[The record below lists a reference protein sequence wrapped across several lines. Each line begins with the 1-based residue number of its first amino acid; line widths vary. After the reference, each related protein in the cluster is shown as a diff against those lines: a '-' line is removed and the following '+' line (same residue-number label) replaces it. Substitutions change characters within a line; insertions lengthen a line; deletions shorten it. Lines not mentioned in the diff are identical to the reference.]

1 MKRFLPLL
9 TASLLGSLI
18 TAGLFTAFFMPNTN
32 PQEGLPQAGINPRLV
47 DWRMAP
53 GALPAPDFRE
63 AARIATPAVVNIASV
78 AEAPSNQELDPFR
91 FFYGEGSPFG
101 DGRPSEGTGSGVI
114 YSEDGYIITNNHV
127 VASANRVEV
136 TLNNNK
142 RYRAEIIGTDE
153 KSDLAVLKIEGN
165 NLPTLDLANSDAAE
179 IGDWVLAIGNPLDL
193 NSTVTAGIISAK
205 GRNINLLGGGKA
217 IESFIQTDAAVNP
230 GNSGGAL
237 VDARGRLLG
246 INTAIAT
253 RTGLYAG
260 YSFAIPV
267 NLVTRIADDLIRYG
281 SFQRGYLG
289 INISE
294 LDAEYAKELGVDI
307 TQGVVIEK
315 VLDNGSAQFSGLQA
329 KDIII
334 GANGKKISG
343 VPELQELIG
352 RARVGDQVSL
362 QIYRNGQKE
371 DIQVVLKGE

>member
-1 MKRFLPLL
+1 
-9 TASLLGSLI
+9 
-18 TAGLFTAFFMPNTN
+18 
-32 PQEGLPQAGINPRLV
+32 
-47 DWRMAP
+47 
-53 GALPAPDFRE
+53 
-63 AARIATPAVVNIASV
+63 
-78 AEAPSNQELDPFR
+78 
-91 FFYGEGSPFG
+91 
-101 DGRPSEGTGSGVI
+101 
-114 YSEDGYIITNNHV
+114 V
-127 VASANRVEV
+127 VANANRVEV

-142 RYRAEIIGTDE
+142 RYRAEVIGTDE

-193 NSTVTAGIISAK
+193 SSTVTAGIISAK

-315 VLDNGSAQFSGLQA
+315 ILENGSAQFSGLQA

-343 VPELQELIG
+343 VPELQELVG
-352 RARVGDQVSL
+352 RARVGDRVTL
-362 QIYRNGQKE
+362 QIYRNGRKE
-371 DIQVVLKGE
+371 DIEVVLKGE

>member
-1 MKRFLPLL
+1 M
-9 TASLLGSLI
+9 
-18 TAGLFTAFFMPNTN
+18 AFFTQTKVPPAASSRSVT
-32 PQEGLPQAGINPRLV
+32 QARLV
-47 DWRMAP
+47 DWRAE
-53 GALPAPDFRE
+53 ALPTAPNFRE
-63 AARIATPAVVNIASV
+63 AARIATPAVVNITSV
-78 AEAPSNQELDPFR
+78 GEAQSNRTMDPFR

-101 DGRPSEGTGSGVI
+101 EGRPSEGTGSGVI
-114 YSEDGYIITNNHV
+114 YREDGYIITNNHV
-127 VASANRVEV
+127 VANASRVEV
-136 TLNNNK
+136 TLKNNK
-142 RYRAEIIGTDE
+142 RYSAEVIGTDE

-165 NLPTLDLANSDAAE
+165 NLPTLNLANSDEAE

-193 NSTVTAGIISAK
+193 SSTVTAGIISAK

-237 VDARGRLLG
+237 IDARGRLLG

-294 LDAEYAKELGVDI
+294 LDAAYAKELGVDI

-315 VLDNGSAQFSGLQA
+315 VLENGSAAFSGLRT

-334 GANGKKISG
+334 GANGKRISS

-352 RARVGDQVSL
+352 RAQVGDQVSL
-362 QIYRNGQKE
+362 QIYRDGKEE
-371 DIQVVLKGE
+371 DIQVVLRSE